1 MPSLLREEI
10 ISTYD
15 SKIFALNKEEPTY
28 EARKKYFER
37 KKEEEL
43 DAVESFK
50 KNKKA
55 KKRKFQNVDDK
66 ITQYLDPRKTK
77 MIVGFNDSESAS
89 IKTFVVKKNWNKS
102 NHKVYVW
109 QVTYVC

>member
-28 EARKKYFER
+28 EARKNILKE
-37 KKEEEL
+37 KKKKNL
-43 DAVESFK
+43 MLLKALK

-77 MIVGFNDSESAS
+77 MIVGFNDSEPAS
-89 IKTFVVKKNWNKS
+89 IKTFAVKKN
-102 NHKVYVW
+102 
-109 QVTYVC
+109 